1 MIRARRGRFLAIL
14 NPDRLTQ
21 AVSEHEDLMQAFRDM
36 DPDAAARV
44 WDTHL
49 RHTGE
54 TLANVLKDQA
64 DSSGAFFRQPLG
76 FMPKFASS
84 STKTT

>member
-1 MIRARRGRFLAIL
+1 
-14 NPDRLTQ
+14 LTQ

-44 WDTHL
+44 WETHL

-54 TLANVLKDQA
+54 TVANVLRDQA
-64 DSSGAFFRQPLG
+64 DS
-76 FMPKFASS
+76 
-84 STKTT
+84 